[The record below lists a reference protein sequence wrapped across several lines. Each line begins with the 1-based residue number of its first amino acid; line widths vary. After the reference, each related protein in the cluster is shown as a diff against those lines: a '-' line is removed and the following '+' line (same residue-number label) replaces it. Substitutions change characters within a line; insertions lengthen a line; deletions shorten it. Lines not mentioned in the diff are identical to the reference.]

1 VEAAAAEDIRVAAL
15 AEEVEV
21 MAAAVVQVVADTG
34 EVPEAVAADIK
45 EAAPAVEAAA
55 VTRTVGKIVQATF
68 TVAFFYFSISTSDA
82 SRS

>member
-1 VEAAAAEDIRVAAL
+1 MADIRVAAL

-45 EAAPAVEAAA
+45 EAAPAVEVA
-55 VTRTVGKIVQATF
+55 VTRNAGKIFQATF
-68 TVAFFYFSISTSDA
+68 TVAFFYFNISISVP